1 MIVDT
6 SALLA
11 VLFKEPETED
21 FARAIAGAD
30 VSRMSAANLLE
41 AAIVADNQNDSR
53 TGRQLDAL
61 VATLQLL
68 IEPVTEAQVRIAR
81 QAYLDFGRG
90 NHPAGLNFG
99 DCFAYALA
107 KATGEPLL
115 FKGEDFAQTDV
126 RAYRT
131 GSG

>member
-11 VLFKEPETED
+11 ILFGEPD
-21 FARAIAGAD
+21 AGRYEEALASA
-30 VSRMSAANLLE
+30 VHPRMSAVALLE
-41 AAIVADNQNDSR
+41 AAMVIESR
-53 TGRQLDAL
+53 GGAKAGQELDAL
-61 VATLQLL
+61 LEKAA
-68 IEPVTEAQVRIAR
+68 IELVPVTAEQADAAR
-81 QAYLDFGRG
+81 DAWRRFGKG

-115 FKGEDFAQTDV
+115 FKGGDFARTDIK
-126 RAYRT
+126 AA
-131 GSG
+131 